1 MNDAPVRS
9 SKPAVR
15 HRKVM
20 QALMLRVPK
29 PPLLLTLV
37 CDAILTDAV
46 RFNALNIIRDIL
58 DLEKKGGDRN
68 DINNGVDQIL
78 KSYNKNS
85 FVDRFRTELESCL
98 NEGQSLRDAT
108 RAALSHAVDEQ
119 IEATYGQIK
128 AGLRDQESSSSATQ
142 EIDNAVQILE
152 RVRGDISNDSICE
165 AIIEENPNAFRKSK
179 GRDVEKG

>member
-37 CDAILTDAV
+37 CDAILRDAV
-46 RFNALNIIRDIL
+46 RLNALNIIRDIL

-78 KSYNKNS
+78 KSYNNNS
-85 FVDRFRTELESCL
+85 FVDRFRTELGCYL
-98 NEGQSLRDAT
+98 NEG
-108 RAALSHAVDEQ
+108 
-119 IEATYGQIK
+119 
-128 AGLRDQESSSSATQ
+128 
-142 EIDNAVQILE
+142 
-152 RVRGDISNDSICE
+152 
-165 AIIEENPNAFRKSK
+165 AITSRCNPCCVVTS
-179 GRDVEKG
+179 G